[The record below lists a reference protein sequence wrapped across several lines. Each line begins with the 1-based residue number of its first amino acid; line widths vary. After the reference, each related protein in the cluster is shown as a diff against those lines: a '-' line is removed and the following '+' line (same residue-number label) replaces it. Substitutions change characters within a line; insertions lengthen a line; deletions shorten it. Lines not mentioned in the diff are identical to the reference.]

1 MEERKPWQITEITQ
15 RLKPWVLD
23 NYLTDYQLEA
33 WDRYHNDTS
42 AMLWWACGSGK
53 TLAACLYLVSLPR
66 ATKKLVVTRAPARR
80 QWFVQMTQ
88 YTDIR
93 PAVQTGYNAYPI
105 DPEVECVIVSWE
117 MLPYWLDTVKAWVG
131 RDSFAVVWDEIHK
144 GKAWKRREKFVTA
157 DGSVGHRWMTN
168 RAAASARLAQFAT
181 YRMGLT
187 ATPIRDRRSDL
198 WAQLDLVQPGKHMS
212 NWNWVHKFCDAKPA
226 PYGGIDTKGKSNC
239 GELKEQLNSL
249 VHVVSYAEMSQQLP
263 PKRRQLVYLPHTEL
277 ANPRGFVTEYKK
289 AAKQGPSAQFE
300 VSINWA
306 AATKRPWIKETVKDL
321 AESGQKVTVFTGR
334 RKDSEML
341 AKAIRSAVGKGVPV
355 WSGHGGNSLDE
366 RQRMVEE
373 YASTTG
379 AGVLVGTHDAF
390 GEAIDGLQNTDTAIF
405 ALLPWTPGQVTQ
417 AEGRFSRHGSDRPVL
432 IMYVIAEGTVDE
444 RVADVLLAKLED
456 VSQTLADEEAGEL
469 VDTLAGKHNE
479 DEILAEILKM

>member
-1 MEERKPWQITEITQ
+1 MEERKPWEIASITK

-33 WDRYHNDTS
+33 WDRYHNDTA

-66 ATKKLVVTRAPARR
+66 ETKKVVVTRAPARR
-80 QWFVQMTQ
+80 QWHVQMTQ
-88 YTDIR
+88 YTDIK
-93 PAVQTGYNAYPI
+93 PEVLSGYNPYPI
-105 DPEVECVIVSWE
+105 EEDRECVIVSWE
-117 MLPYWLDTVKAWVG
+117 MLVYWYRHIKEWVG
-131 RDSFAVVWDEIHK
+131 KDRLAIVWDEIHK
-144 GKAWKRREKFVTA
+144 GKAWRRKEKYVTP
-157 DGSVGHRWMTN
+157 DGGVGHRWMTN
-168 RAAASARLAQFAT
+168 RAAAAARLARLSD
-181 YRMGLT
+181 YRIGLT

-198 WAQLDLVQPGKHMS
+198 WAQLDLVQPGAHGT
-212 NWNWVHKFCDAKPA
+212 NWNWVHKFCDAKPGS
-226 PYGGIDTKGKSNC
+226 YGGLDTKGVSNC
-239 GELKEQLNSL
+239 GELKEQLASL
-249 VHVVSYAEMSQQLP
+249 VHAVSYAEMAQSLP
-263 PKRRQLVYLPHTEL
+263 PKRRQLVYLPHSEL

-300 VSINWA
+300 VGINWA

-321 AESGQKVTVFTGR
+321 VEGGQKVTVFTGR
-334 RKDSEML
+334 RKDAEML
-341 AKAIRSAVGKGVPV
+341 ATAIRSGVGKGIPV

-366 RQRMVEE
+366 RQTMVQE
-373 YASTTG
+373 YADTTG
-379 AGVLVGTHDAF
+379 PGVLVGTHDAF

-444 RVADVLLAKLED
+444 RVADVLLEKLDD
-456 VSQTLADEEAGEL
+456 VSTTLADEEAGGL
-469 VDTLAGKHNE
+469 VDTLSGKHNE
-479 DEILAEILKM
+479 DEILAEILEM

>member
-1 MEERKPWQITEITQ
+1 VEERKPWEITSIAK

-23 NYLTDYQLEA
+23 NYLTDYQCVA
-33 WDRYHNDTS
+33 WERYYNDTS

-66 ATKKLVVTRAPARR
+66 ATKKLVVTRAPAKR
-80 QWFVQMTQ
+80 QWHVQFSQ

-93 PAVQTGYNAYPI
+93 PVVLSGYNPYPI
-105 DPEVECVIVSWE
+105 DDTCECVVISWE
-117 MLPYWLDTVKAWVG
+117 MLTYWYEDIKAWADRNG
-131 RDSFAVVWDEIHK
+131 LAIVWDEIHK
-144 GKAWKRREKFVTA
+144 GKSWRRKEKYVTP
-157 DGSVGHRWMTN
+157 DGSVGFRWMTN
-168 RAAASARLAQFAT
+168 RAAAAARLAKLAT

-198 WAQLDLVQPGKHMS
+198 WAQLDLVQPGVHGT
-212 NWNWVHKFCDAKPA
+212 NWQWVHKFCDAKPGV
-226 PYGGIDTKGKSNC
+226 YGGLDVKGTSNC
-239 GELKEQLNSL
+239 VELKEQLDAL
-249 VHVVSYAEMSQQLP
+249 VHAVSYQEMALALP
-263 PKRRQLVYLPHTEL
+263 PKRRQLVYLPPSEL
-277 ANPRGFVTEYKK
+277 ASPRGFVTAYKK

-321 AESGQKVTVFTGR
+321 AEAGQKVTVFTGR
-334 RKDSEML
+334 RKDAEML
-341 AKAIRSAVGKGVPV
+341 GKVIRSAVGKGIPV

-366 RQRMVEE
+366 RQTMVQE
-373 YASTTG
+373 YADTTG

-444 RVADVLLAKLED
+444 RVADVLLEKLDD
-456 VSQTLADEEAGEL
+456 VSTTLADEEAGGL
-469 VDTLAGKHNE
+469 ADTLSGKHNE
-479 DEILAEILKM
+479 DEILAEILDM